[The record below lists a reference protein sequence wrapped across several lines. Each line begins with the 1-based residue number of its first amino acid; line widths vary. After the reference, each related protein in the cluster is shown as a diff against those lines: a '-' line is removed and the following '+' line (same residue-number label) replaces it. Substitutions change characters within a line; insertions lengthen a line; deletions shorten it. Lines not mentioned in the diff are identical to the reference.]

1 MMKDGSSMRSTL
13 SISIIALVAL
23 AGCGKNSNEL
33 DQEQLKLRQAVQQLG
48 AQVSGTRSVTVR
60 FTNSALTGK
69 DLEPLGKLGTVHYLD
84 LSDTSVGDDGMV
96 HINKLEG
103 LQVLV
108 LSGTAITD
116 KGFSQLSNLSD
127 LIQLTASELMGDG
140 TVAALTSAPKLNFLD
155 MKGGQVTDNGL
166 SHLPGMKN
174 LKRLTLSRTA
184 ITDKGLEHLQ
194 SITVLQDLQ
203 LNNTKITDEGLLLLE
218 GLSNLHVLA
227 ITDTGTTLNGATK
240 LRAAL
245 PKVDFDTGVTQ
256 GSPTMQA
263 NLTQGAPTN
272 RIASAPDNGEP
283 VPDVTVYLDDGTP
296 FSTSQ
301 LKESYTVLVFGCLT

>member
-1 MMKDGSSMRSTL
+1 MRSIL

-23 AGCGKNSNEL
+23 AGCGKDSGEL
-33 DQEQLKLRQAVQQLG
+33 DQQQLQLRQAVQQLG
-48 AQVSGTRSVTVR
+48 AQVSGIRSVTVR

-108 LSGTAITD
+108 LSGTEITD
-116 KGFSQLSNLSD
+116 AGFSQLSNLSD
-127 LIQLTASELMGDG
+127 LNQLTASELMGDG
-140 TVAALTSAPKLNFLD
+140 TMAALASATKLNFLD
-155 MKGGQVTDNGL
+155 MTGGQVTDSGL
-166 SHLPGMKN
+166 SHLSGMKN

-218 GLSNLHVLA
+218 GLSNLNLLA
-227 ITDTGTTLNGATK
+227 ITDTGTTLNGVTK
-240 LRAAL
+240 LQAAL
-245 PKVDFDTGVTQ
+245 PDAEFDTGTTQ
-256 GSPTMQA
+256 VSPTMQA

-283 VPDVTVYLDDGTP
+283 VPNVTVYLDDGTP